1 MSGIK
6 RLFLRNSTENVAA
19 EWHSHIVTVELY
31 KEIVTDGCP
40 DILT

>member
-19 EWHSHIVTVELY
+19 EWHSHTVTKRLSPMVA
-31 KEIVTDGCP
+31 I